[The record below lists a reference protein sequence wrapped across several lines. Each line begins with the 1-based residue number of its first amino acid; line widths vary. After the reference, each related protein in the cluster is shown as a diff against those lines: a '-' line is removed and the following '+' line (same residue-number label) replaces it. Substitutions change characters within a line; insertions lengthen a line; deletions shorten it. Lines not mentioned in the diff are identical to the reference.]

1 MKVNKIKNEDSHL
14 KVAIAVLG
22 VSNSGKSSSLFEVAS
37 ELERKG
43 YKVVPSVK
51 NGKKDERRIVMIGDV
66 CVAICPPGD
75 TPDVVDDN
83 FDFAISENAEIIV
96 YAQRTAGEVFNRV
109 SNQQRKNNCWL
120 VAKYKEKLSKEDDFV
135 SANQKFAK
143 GIFCQI
149 IRLAGNI
156 SQLTV
161 FPY

>member
-1 MKVNKIKNEDSHL
+1 MKVNKIENSHL

-43 YKVVPSVK
+43 YMVVPSVK

-83 FDFAISENAEIIV
+83 FDFAISKNAEIIV
-96 YAQRTAGEVFNRV
+96 YTQRTAGEVFNRV
-109 SNQQRKNNCWL
+109 SNQQRNNNCWL
-120 VAKYKEKLSKEDDFV
+120 VVKYKEKLVDESKFV
-135 SANQKFAK
+135 SANQQFANDLVD
-143 GIFCQI
+143 QI